1 MKTVKKT
8 KEYTIVQKRSGR
20 YGVKDKD
27 QKWINGEEKV
37 KVLLS
42 QKLIKVTPAK
52 PKEEPVAEA
61 APETPAEPATETAA
75 S

>member
-52 PKEEPVAEA
+52 PKE
-61 APETPAEPATETAA
+61 
-75 S
+75 